1 MGYANSPFLLS
12 SQRGI
17 IMKWNLLLFI
27 SVCGIVVMFSWWF
40 KDGQQIYTKD
50 KREIVIKEVDPIFGT
65 TVEKRDFV
73 EDFQI
78 GLFPGDD
85 ESIINAFKSASVP
98 SSLCVA
104 LSFFSFFMMRREK
117 ALRKREEMRH
127 AKHNEHHKHH
137 SHTHHN
143 HSQH

>member
-1 MGYANSPFLLS
+1 
-12 SQRGI
+12 
-17 IMKWNLLLFI
+17 
-27 SVCGIVVMFSWWF
+27 MFSWWF
-40 KDGQQIYTKD
+40 RDGQQIYTKD
-50 KREIVIKEVDPIFGT
+50 KREIVIKEVDPLFGT

-73 EDFQI
+73 DDFQM
-78 GLFPGDD
+78 GLLPGDD
-85 ESIINAFKSASVP
+85 ESIVNAFKSASVP
-98 SSLCVA
+98 SSLLAAVTV
-104 LSFFSFFMMRREK
+104 FSFFMMRREK

>member
-1 MGYANSPFLLS
+1 
-12 SQRGI
+12 
-17 IMKWNLLLFI
+17 MKWNLLLFI

-50 KREIVIKEVDPIFGT
+50 KREIVIKEVDPFFG

-73 EDFQI
+73 EDFQL

-85 ESIINAFKSASVP
+85 ESIVNAFKSASVP
-98 SSLCVA
+98 SSLCAA
-104 LSFFSFFMMRREK
+104 LSIFSFFMMRREK

>member
-1 MGYANSPFLLS
+1 MGYANTSFLLS

-27 SVCGIVVMFSWWF
+27 SVCGIVSMFSWWF

-50 KREIVIKEVDPIFGT
+50 KREIVIKEVDPFFG

-73 EDFQI
+73 EDFQL

-85 ESIINAFKSASVP
+85 ESIVNAFKSASVP
-98 SSLCVA
+98 SSLCAA
-104 LSFFSFFMMRREK
+104 LSIFSFFMMRREK